1 MNLLVEDTMIKNN
14 TELLKKNL
22 RRSSFH
28 SSKVPIFVFVCG
40 KQILGCEG
48 EMGEN
53 LLNETNKRG
62 RIVEAIKEI
71 SSKRPAF
78 SIVAE
83 QLLSVEL
90 AQNDSLTF
98 EGLIAEV
105 SDEIVL
111 IVESAGTICELG
123 AFSFSDKINKKIFVL
138 NDLKHEED
146 NSFINRGPIKKLR
159 RINPS
164 NVNYVDFTV
173 DWKSITVLQDYYK
186 RITSIRR
193 KYIVGTTENGVYHIN
208 VKYLIIEL
216 LAIIEI
222 YQPIVD
228 KDVNELYKFFKGK
241 YKIKSDIKIKSIN
254 QVIELLCEIGILQRD
269 GEVVKK
275 TYNSFPCASCVFALN
290 ENQINKIRAE
300 ILYRLRRQVN
310 KSR

>member
-208 VKYLIIEL
+208 VKDLIIEL

>member
-1 MNLLVEDTMIKNN
+1 M
-14 TELLKKNL
+14 
-22 RRSSFH
+22 
-28 SSKVPIFVFVCG
+28 CG

-208 VKYLIIEL
+208 VKDLIIEL

-275 TYNSFPCASCVFALN
+275 TYNSFPCASCVFALYN
-290 ENQINKIRAE
+290 GSVVKTKI
-300 ILYRLRRQVN
+300 
-310 KSR
+310 

>member
-1 MNLLVEDTMIKNN
+1 MIKNN

-208 VKYLIIEL
+208 VKDLIIEL

>member
-28 SSKVPIFVFVCG
+28 SSKVPIFFFVCG

-208 VKYLIIEL
+208 VKDLIIEL